1 MAKYL
6 LTEDQEG
13 KSGYTFW
20 KTLMSELFPDINV
33 VSKQNNRGV
42 LKAVKNIKYDD
53 GNQYIVAFD
62 QSFDNDQVIRE
73 TRKLFSYAKDR
84 LGICR

>member
-6 LTEDQEG
+6 LKEDQEG

-20 KTLMSELFPDINV
+20 KTLMSELFPDISV

-42 LKAVKNIKYDD
+42 LKAVKNIKEDD
-53 GNQYIVAFD
+53 GSVYCCFR
-62 QSFDNDQVIRE
+62 SVI
-73 TRKLFSYAKDR
+73 
-84 LGICR
+84 

>member
-6 LTEDQEG
+6 LKEDQEG

-20 KTLMSELFPDINV
+20 KTLMSELFPDISV

-42 LKAVKNIKYDD
+42 LKAVKNIKNDD

-62 QSFDNDQVIRE
+62 QSFDNDQVI
-73 TRKLFSYAKDR
+73 
-84 LGICR
+84 

>member
-13 KSGYTFW
+13 KSGYIFW
-20 KTLMSELFPDINV
+20 KTLMSELFPEITV

-42 LKAVKNIKYDD
+42 LKAVKNIKNDD
-53 GNQYIVAFD
+53 GISISLHLISLLIMIRLSVKQE
-62 QSFDNDQVIRE
+62 SFYHMQKINPMFI
-73 TRKLFSYAKDR
+73 
-84 LGICR
+84 

>member
-20 KTLMSELFPDINV
+20 
-33 VSKQNNRGV
+33 NNRGV

-62 QSFDNDQVIRE
+62 QSFDNDQVIVADFMSCHQ
-73 TRKLFSYAKDR
+73 TALMSC
-84 LGICR
+84 L